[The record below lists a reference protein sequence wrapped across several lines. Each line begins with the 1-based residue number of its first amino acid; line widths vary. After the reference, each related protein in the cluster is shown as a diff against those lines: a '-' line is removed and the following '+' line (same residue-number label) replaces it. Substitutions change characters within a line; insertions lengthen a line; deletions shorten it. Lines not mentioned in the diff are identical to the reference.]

1 MNIKSFLRKRRF
13 QTISQATKAAIFDA
27 AKNAIKF
34 LFTKRTILFVT
45 SQKIR
50 SITLGPIVQLCILIA
65 ITWVA
70 NLFYQSVQY
79 NKIINEKS
87 QEIARLND
95 VNKYFETEFGNIN
108 EKLHKVNDYLISITG
123 QGTPASER
131 KQPLNLPANVQEQNL
146 SKSDKHTLNQIKDAS
161 GALLDIQSAANI
173 RIKKIEQTISV
184 TGLHIKGNNNYADA
198 KNSASFGGQGG
209 PLIPLDGIK
218 STNFTVKSFAEIK
231 KLETA
236 KFSNEIDRLIM
247 LEKLTQVMPL
257 ARPIKSYFI
266 SSGFG
271 TRTDPITKGFARH
284 QGLDFVGPNHEKIV
298 SPSNGRVI
306 LAGQFSDYG
315 TAVVIDHGFGITTR
329 YGHLSAVKVQKGQL
343 VKKGD
348 VIALQGS
355 TGRST
360 GQHLHYEVRYKNTP
374 LNPRKFLEAGDA
386 LFNDSNNLK
395 HANS

>member
-13 QTISQATKAAIFDA
+13 LAILRASGTAIIEAGKAFF
-27 AKNAIKF
+27 KF
-34 LFTKRTILFVT
+34 VFTKRTILFVT

-50 SITLGPIVQLCILIA
+50 SITLGPVSQLCVFITIA
-65 ITWVA
+65 WVV

-79 NKIINEKS
+79 NKIISEKS
-87 QEIARLND
+87 QEITRLNS
-95 VNKYFETEFGNIN
+95 VNEYFETEFSNIN

-123 QGTPASER
+123 QGTPASDR
-131 KQPLNLPANVQEQNL
+131 KKPLDLPTNVQEQDL
-146 SKSDKHTLNQIKDAS
+146 SKSDKHTLNQIKNAT
-161 GALLDIQSAANI
+161 GALSDIQNAANS
-173 RIKKIEQTISV
+173 RIKKIEKTIAL
-184 TGLHIKGNNNYADA
+184 TGLHIKS
-198 KNSASFGGQGG
+198 KNSVQAENSPSIGGQGG
-209 PLIPLDGIK
+209 PLVPVVTK
-218 STNFTVKSFAEIK
+218 NFSDSE
-231 KLETA
+231 KLETV
-236 KFSNEIDRLIM
+236 KFANEIDRLIV

-257 ARPIKSYFI
+257 ARPIKSYFV

-271 TRTDPITKGFARH
+271 TRTDPITGGFARH

-298 SPSNGRVI
+298 SPSSGRVI
-306 LAGQFSDYG
+306 LAGKFSDYG
-315 TAVVIDHGFGITTR
+315 NAVVIDHGFGITTR
-329 YGHLSAVKVQKGQL
+329 YGHLSAVKVEKGQM

-386 LFNDSNNLK
+386 LFNDSNNIK

>member
-1 MNIKSFLRKRRF
+1 MNIKSFLRKRRLNAILRA
-13 QTISQATKAAIFDA
+13 TGDDVVAATKSFF
-27 AKNAIKF
+27 K
-34 LFTKRTILFVT
+34 LVFTKRTILFVT

-50 SITLGPIVQLCILIA
+50 SVTLGPIAQLCIFVTIA
-65 ITWVA
+65 WVI
-70 NLFYQSVQY
+70 NLFYQSIQY

-87 QEIARLND
+87 QEIARLKD
-95 VNKYFETEFGNIN
+95 VNEYFETEFSNIN

-131 KQPLNLPANVQEQNL
+131 KKPLNLPTNVQEQNL
-146 SKSDKHTLNQIKDAS
+146 SKSDKHTLNQIKNAS
-161 GALLDIQSAANI
+161 GALLDIQVAANS
-173 RIKKIEQTISV
+173 RINKIEQTISI
-184 TGLHIKGNNNYADA
+184 TGLHIKSQNLVKP
-198 KNSASFGGQGG
+198 KNSGGQGG
-209 PLIPLDGIK
+209 PLVPLG
-218 STNFTVKSFAEIK
+218 NFSAAE
-231 KLETA
+231 KLETE
-236 KFSNEIDRLIM
+236 KFSNEIDRLII

-257 ARPIKSYFI
+257 ARPIKSYFV

-271 TRTDPITKGFARH
+271 TRTDPITGGLARH

-298 SPSNGRVI
+298 SPSAGRVV
-306 LAGQFSDYG
+306 LAGKFSDYG
-315 TAVVIDHGFGITTR
+315 NAVVIDHGFGITTR
-329 YGHLSAVKVQKGQL
+329 YGHLSSVKVANGQM

-386 LFNDSNNLK
+386 LFNDSTNIK